1 MNKKQQPSAYTDELM
16 VLEQPDE
23 EEGREWLTTFADL
36 SMLLLVFFILLYSMS
51 TLDTEKFSE
60 TFTSVTK
67 ALQGQMDQIA
77 TSRITQ
83 EEAGVLLDQVLLQ
96 RQIVESQRKVF
107 SEVKTLQTEKGIE
120 GVISATFENGVI
132 TLRAPGDVFFA
143 PGQVA
148 LTPIG
153 EKIILT
159 LKDFFVQHAD
169 QVINIRGYTDDVL
182 PSGGRYQDN
191 WEISALRAVNVLRF
205 LLAQNIE
212 PNRLTATGLASL
224 NPLVPNTTAEN
235 RAKNRRVEFILEK
248 RVTGQ

>member
-1 MNKKQQPSAYTDELM
+1 MNKKPQRPSFTDDL
-16 VLEQPDE
+16 VILETDDN
-23 EEGREWLTTFADL
+23 EGNEWLTTFADL

-77 TSRITQ
+77 TSRITN
-83 EEAGVLLDQVLLQ
+83 EEAGVLLDQVLMQ
-96 RQIVESQRKVF
+96 RQIIESQRKVF
-107 SEVKTLQTEKGIE
+107 SEVKALQTEKGIE
-120 GVISATFENGVI
+120 GVVSATFEDGVI

-143 PGQVA
+143 PGQVS
-148 LTPIG
+148 LTPLG

-159 LKDFFVQHAD
+159 LKDFFTQHPD
-169 QVINIRGYTDDVL
+169 QVINIRGYTDDSL
-182 PSGGRYQDN
+182 PSGSRYQDN

-205 LLAQNIE
+205 LLNQGIE

-224 NPLVPNTTAEN
+224 NPLVPNTTTEN